1 MQEFEYDVST
11 KDKCWYKNICDK
23 SRCGDNFCIRHYKM
37 SCLTHMATLEGKECY
52 PIPLRLDSDG
62 TDRDAYNQLKSIQQ
76 DISTFVTNGNNLLIY
91 STICGNGKTVW
102 ARKLLLSWF
111 DSIWA
116 TTDFECRGLFISLP
130 RLMTALKNNISKPD
144 EYFQY
149 IDENILNADLIVW
162 DELNY
167 KDMSGF
173 EHDYL
178 LNVLDRRIST
188 GKANIFTG
196 NFSLDIIERKL
207 GSRLCSRIVGSSIK
221 VELKGKDKRNWGT
234 M

>member
-1 MQEFEYDVST
+1 
-11 KDKCWYKNICDK
+11 
-23 SRCGDNFCIRHYKM
+23 
-37 SCLTHMATLEGKECY
+37 
-52 PIPLRLDSDG
+52 
-62 TDRDAYNQLKSIQQ
+62 
-76 DISTFVTNGNNLLIY
+76 
-91 STICGNGKTVW
+91 
-102 ARKLLLSWF
+102 
-111 DSIWA
+111 
-116 TTDFECRGLFISLP
+116 
-130 RLMTALKNNISKPD
+130 MTALKNNISKPD